1 MYIINCNRKQT
12 KTNKKYL
19 FSAAMASDDNEVVTD
34 LYPIFRLYRNG
45 RVERFNEYFNVFYV
59 PPSLEDPA
67 TGVSSKDVII
77 SSHVSARLYLPKN
90 INVTSNEKIP
100 ILVFY
105 HGGGL
110 VLGSA
115 FFNKMHRFLNHLV
128 SESNVICVSVEY
140 RLAPENDLS
149 ILYEDCWTALQW
161 VASHSEHENPNNS
174 NKDSWLTS
182 YGDFNRVFI
191 AGDSAGGNI
200 VYHMAMRAGRESL
213 NGNVKILGS
222 ILACPYFLM
231 PDKSLDMQG
240 NEVYRLWINIC
251 PELESGLSAI
261 DSPMINPLAEKAPS
275 LSGLGCSRLFMAIAE
290 KDVLVPRE
298 IMVRFVAGVKKSGWN
313 GELEFFEVEGE
324 EHCFF
329 VEDPEAEKA
338 KDLIKRFAS
347 FIQHK

>member
-19 FSAAMASDDNEVVTD
+19 FSAAMASDDNDVVTD

-191 AGDSAGGNI
+191 AGDSAGGNFTCFF
-200 VYHMAMRAGRESL
+200 YY
-213 NGNVKILGS
+213 S
-222 ILACPYFLM
+222 ILICVLFSFF
-231 PDKSLDMQG
+231 SLLK
-240 NEVYRLWINIC
+240 NY
-251 PELESGLSAI
+251 
-261 DSPMINPLAEKAPS
+261 
-275 LSGLGCSRLFMAIAE
+275 
-290 KDVLVPRE
+290 
-298 IMVRFVAGVKKSGWN
+298 
-313 GELEFFEVEGE
+313 
-324 EHCFF
+324 
-329 VEDPEAEKA
+329 
-338 KDLIKRFAS
+338 
-347 FIQHK
+347 